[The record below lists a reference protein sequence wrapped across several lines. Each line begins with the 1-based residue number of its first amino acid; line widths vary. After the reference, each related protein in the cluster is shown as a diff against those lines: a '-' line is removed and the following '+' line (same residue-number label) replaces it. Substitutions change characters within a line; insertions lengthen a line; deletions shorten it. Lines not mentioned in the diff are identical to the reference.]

1 MNCVNPFTLPD
12 LGYLNKTNVDNV
24 LRNINHVV
32 ENPNNNEPYK
42 VIELLNIRNFIYQNI
57 DTIKGRS
64 PLEPQLS

>member
-12 LGYLNKTNVDNV
+12 LSYLNKHNVDNV
-24 LRNINHVV
+24 LRNINYIV

-57 DTIKGRS
+57 DDIKSR
-64 PLEPQLS
+64 